1 MYAVI
6 FRAKFRK
13 QDSKYSATAMRMREL
28 AIEKYGCIDFISS
41 NENGY
46 EITISYWERLEQ
58 IKSWKN
64 DNEHMSAQ
72 QNGKSHWYESYRVQ
86 ITEIIKEY
94 DSNT

>member
-13 QDSKYSATAMRMREL
+13 QDSKYSATAKRMREL
-28 AIEKYGCIDFISS
+28 AIEKYGCTDFISS

-46 EITISYWERLEQ
+46 EIAISYWENLEQ

-64 DNEHMSAQ
+64 DKEHMSAQ
-72 QNGKSHWYESYRVQ
+72 QNGKSNWYESYRVQ

-94 DSNT
+94 DNNT